1 MEIITSGNLALR
13 FLLELCALVALGYWG
28 FRTGSGL
35 FAKIGLGIG
44 VPLLTIMI
52 VKDSRVPADG
62 RAGTLMKEG
71 RWIAFAGCAYVVAW
85 IVGLAIGFATASPG
99 PADSIS
105 TIGAYFS
112 SHREAAMIQAYFLDG
127 IAGAS
132 LIVFVAALRSFLR
145 RFEGESATLSS
156 ILFGAGVAAGTVS
169 LLQGL
174 FTQVL
179 ADHVATMGNAAAI
192 RTLFDLNGEGDTY
205 KLLALGVF
213 LGAVALLALRT
224 HALPRWI
231 GWVAAVLAPLLVI
244 AGWNF
249 ALSSSIQYAAY
260 TVLLIVLLVWVAAVS
275 VISGRRAAR
284 GIGR

>member
-1 MEIITSGNLALR
+1 
-13 FLLELCALVALGYWG
+13 
-28 FRTGSGL
+28 
-35 FAKIGLGIG
+35 
-44 VPLLTIMI
+44 
-52 VKDSRVPADG
+52 
-62 RAGTLMKEG
+62 MKEG

-105 TIGAYFS
+105 TIGAYFI

-132 LIVFVAALRSFLR
+132 LIVFAAALRSFLR